1 MLGVDPAGDEFRSSS
16 CQHAQKPRSIL
27 VDERDFIEVN
37 DASASRVRAV
47 VFLPAR
53 PELLNPRVDKP
64 AMQNPSLFRGRFT
77 ECYFQ
82 HAVFL
87 RACQ

>member
-1 MLGVDPAGDEFRSSS
+1 
-16 CQHAQKPRSIL
+16 
-27 VDERDFIEVN
+27 
-37 DASASRVRAV
+37 
-47 VFLPAR
+47 
-53 PELLNPRVDKP
+53 LNPRVDKP